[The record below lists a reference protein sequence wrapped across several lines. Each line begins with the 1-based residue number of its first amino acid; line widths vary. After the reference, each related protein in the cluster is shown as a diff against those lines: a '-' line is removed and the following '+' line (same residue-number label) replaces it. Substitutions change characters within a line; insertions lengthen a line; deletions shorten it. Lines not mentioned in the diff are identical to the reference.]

1 MRMKV
6 RKEGGKIT
14 ITWRKDAPE
23 DVEKARRFFVEITKQ
38 GWLATSCCTEFRRIL
53 EFKPE
58 YEEILF
64 MPLSEGG

>member
-6 RKEGGKIT
+6 SKEGAKIT

-64 MPLSEGG
+64 IPLSEGG